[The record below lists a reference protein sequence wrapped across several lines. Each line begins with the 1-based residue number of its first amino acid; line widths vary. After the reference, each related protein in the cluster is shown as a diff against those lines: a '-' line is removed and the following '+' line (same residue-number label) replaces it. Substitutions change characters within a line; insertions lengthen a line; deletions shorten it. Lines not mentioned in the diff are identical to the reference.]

1 MVYKIVN
8 NKDLQSLPVI
18 PESARKVLQHY
29 VSILNEEYGENRN
42 PDYEGGY
49 VLYAT
54 PHSTADEIKAVF
66 DFTQNIVEFVS
77 VTDDICSAVYIVSAD
92 FGVVIV
98 MHVSDKPKEI
108 KDMIGET
115 TL

>member
-8 NKDLQSLPVI
+8 NKDLHALPAI

-29 VSILNEEYGENRN
+29 VGILNEEYGENRN
-42 PDYEGGY
+42 PNFEGGY
-49 VLYAT
+49 VVYAT
-54 PHSTADEIKAVF
+54 LHSTADEIKAIF
-66 DFTQNIVEFVS
+66 DFTQSAIEYVS
-77 VTDDICSAVYIVSAD
+77 VTDDICSAIYIVSSD

-98 MHVSDKPKEI
+98 MHTSDATKEI

>member
-8 NKDLQSLPVI
+8 NKDLQSLPAI

-29 VSILNEEYGENRN
+29 VGILNEEYGENRN
-42 PDYEGGY
+42 PNFEGGY
-49 VLYAT
+49 VVYAT
-54 PHSTADEIKAVF
+54 PHSTADEIKAIF
-66 DFTQNIVEFVS
+66 DFTQSAIEYVS
-77 VTDDICSAVYIVSAD
+77 ITDDICSAIYIVSSD

-98 MHVSDKPKEI
+98 MHTSDATKEI
-108 KDMIGET
+108 KDMLGET